1 MVAFLYAYIKG
12 KSILSPK
19 LNLDET
25 IHFLQTFINKAQL
38 ELKVSVL
45 SESDF
50 ESIVKDNRSVL
61 NWIDKFPHYLNENSF
76 HMGFRLCTNRGID
89 GAMLGIYATSSGD
102 LHIFLIESFI
112 RNKKSHPLS
121 ERLTTLVIIA
131 SIFFLSQYTD
141 SKGIY
146 IVEPHKELIFHYE
159 KFGFQLLDDH
169 LAMYATFETLQ
180 KMQLSLMSKLL
191 NNE

>member
-1 MVAFLYAYIKG
+1 M
-12 KSILSPK
+12 STK

-25 IHFLQTFINKAQL
+25 IHFLQEFINKAQL
-38 ELKVSVL
+38 KLKVSVL

-50 ESIVKDNRSVL
+50 ESIAKDNRSVL
-61 NWIDKFPHYLNENSF
+61 NWRNKFSYYLHENSF
-76 HMGFRLCTNRGID
+76 HMGFKLCTNASID
-89 GAMLGIYATSSGD
+89 GAMLGVYATSSGD

-112 RNKKSHPLS
+112 RHNKNHPLS
-121 ERLTTLVIIA
+121 ERLTTLVVIA

-141 SKGIY
+141 SKGVY
-146 IVEPHKELIFHYE
+146 IVEPHKELISHYE
-159 KFGFQLLDDH
+159 KFGFELLDNH

-180 KMQLSLMSKLL
+180 TIQLSLMSKLL